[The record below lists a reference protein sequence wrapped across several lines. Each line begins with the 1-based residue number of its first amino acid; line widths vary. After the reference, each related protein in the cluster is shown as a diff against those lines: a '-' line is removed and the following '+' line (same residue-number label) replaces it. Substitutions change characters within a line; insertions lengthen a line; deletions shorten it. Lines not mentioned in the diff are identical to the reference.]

1 MCWGSRMGGRRGCW
15 TRMGA
20 LIIRVNTFY
29 AYLGCEVLAQQIQMS
44 VQQKAY
50 VSIWILLCHF
60 CHQSTRIVV
69 HRLGV
74 QTAHFRKAVRQ

>member
-1 MCWGSRMGGRRGCW
+1 MGGRRGCW

-50 VSIWILLCHF
+50 VSIWVERERSCSVTSVIKALGSLCIGWGF
-60 CHQSTRIVV
+60 
-69 HRLGV
+69 RL
-74 QTAHFRKAVRQ
+74 HISERL